1 MRFYAATVLRRKP
14 KPLAVSRNATRCFC
28 KDTTPQRVLET
39 TKKLEQNPN
48 YKAIYYW
55 ESIVGPNVLS
65 MELIQASPTSPETK
79 ELFSYTKKHNGE
91 VTSRRSF
98 SLAPS
103 IIDLKGQ
110 FSKLKKEYDA
120 HTTTRIVPHSTSN
133 LRMLC
138 LGVSKP
144 EGIDYE
150 WFVLKP
156 SSTPVQQSS
165 LDAWHQIVM
174 GNLSAWAGS
183 TDDVFHWSLGK
194 ITNELGKK
202 AASEL

>member
-110 FSKLKKEYDA
+110 FSKL
-120 HTTTRIVPHSTSN
+120 
-133 LRMLC
+133 RMLC